1 MQGAFKEE
9 ARRVFDPLVEVLARV
24 RLHPTAVTLAGLA
37 LAGAAGWAIAAHRL
51 RLGAL
56 CLILSAL
63 CDILDG
69 QLARRQG
76 SVSPT
81 GAFLDSCVDR
91 LAEGAV
97 FVGLAVHLM
106 SSGAG
111 WVALAVL
118 GLIASTMVSYARARA
133 EGLGLDGKVGMLE
146 RPERLVVLI
155 VALLLGGTAL
165 RILLIVLTLLAF
177 WTFLARVRH
186 VERQVRAGG
195 VHRIGIW
202 ERPGSIRG
210 EHSQGE
216 EPPCLKFGWPSS
228 ASGTALLHSCKEC
241 TTTRTPRKTNSCPV
255 SCT

>member
-9 ARRVFDPLVEVLARV
+9 ARRVLDPVVEVLDRI
-24 RLHPTAVTLAGLA
+24 RLRPTAITLTGLA
-37 LAGAAGWAIAAHRL
+37 LAAGAGWCIASHRL
-51 RLGAL
+51 RWGAL

-81 GAFLDSCVDR
+81 GAFLDSCMDR

-97 FVGLAVHLM
+97 FVGLAVYLM
-106 SSGAG
+106 PSGPG

-133 EGLGLDGKVGMLE
+133 EGLGLDGKVGLLE

-155 VALLLGGTAL
+155 VGLLSGGAALRLLLVA
-165 RILLIVLTLLAF
+165 LTLLAF
-177 WTFLARVRH
+177 WTFWTRVRH
-186 VERQVRAGG
+186 VERQVRAGR
-195 VHRIGIW
+195 H
-202 ERPGSIRG
+202 P
-210 EHSQGE
+210 
-216 EPPCLKFGWPSS
+216 
-228 ASGTALLHSCKEC
+228 
-241 TTTRTPRKTNSCPV
+241 
-255 SCT
+255 

>member
-9 ARRVFDPLVEVLARV
+9 ARRALDPVVEVLDRIGL
-24 RLHPTAVTLAGLA
+24 RPTAITLSGLA
-37 LAGAAGWAIAAHRL
+37 LAAAAGWCIASDRL
-51 RLGAL
+51 RWGAL

-76 SVSPT
+76 SASPT
-81 GAFLDSCVDR
+81 GAFLDSCMDR

-97 FVGLAVHLM
+97 FVGLAVYLIP
-106 SSGAG
+106 SGAG

-155 VALLLGGTAL
+155 AALLTGGTAL
-165 RILLIVLTLLAF
+165 RFLLVALTLLAF
-177 WTFLARVRH
+177 WTFWTRVRH
-186 VERQVRAGG
+186 VERQVRAG
-195 VHRIGIW
+195 R
-202 ERPGSIRG
+202 RP
-210 EHSQGE
+210 
-216 EPPCLKFGWPSS
+216 
-228 ASGTALLHSCKEC
+228 
-241 TTTRTPRKTNSCPV
+241 
-255 SCT
+255 